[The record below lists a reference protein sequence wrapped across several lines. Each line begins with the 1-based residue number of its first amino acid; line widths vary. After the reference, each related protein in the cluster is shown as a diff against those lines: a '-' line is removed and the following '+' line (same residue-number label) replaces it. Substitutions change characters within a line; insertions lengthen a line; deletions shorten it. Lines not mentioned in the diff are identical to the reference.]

1 MGPGRTKSLLN
12 LYSFCQRFTQ
22 SASVESQESDA
33 PGVSPMN
40 KKGPPPGEQEK
51 RRTTAKV
58 RTSSQLR

>member
-1 MGPGRTKSLLN
+1 M
-12 LYSFCQRFTQ
+12 
-22 SASVESQESDA
+22 ESQESDA

-58 RTSSQLR
+58 LTLITVRLYNFF